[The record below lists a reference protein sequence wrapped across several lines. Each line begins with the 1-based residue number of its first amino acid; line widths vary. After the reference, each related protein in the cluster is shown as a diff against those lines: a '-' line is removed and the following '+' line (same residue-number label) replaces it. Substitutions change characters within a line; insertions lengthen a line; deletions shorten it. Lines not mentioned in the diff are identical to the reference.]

1 METTLFKK
9 GLNDLSR
16 FWAMD
21 HTSSGTGRML
31 YNCPAKDGS
40 TPAIMANSLR
50 WVRGSNGEILSGLCN
65 ADSSKSGSLNSYG
78 SDFSKK
84 QALKEQTSKYGQIV
98 VGVVVPVGLRWETV
112 LNIKQLIGSG

>member
-1 METTLFKK
+1 MGNAHMETTLFKK

-50 WVRGSNGEILSGLCN
+50 WVRGSNGERTCN
-65 ADSSKSGSLNSYG
+65 ADSSKSGFLNNYG
-78 SDFSKK
+78 SDFSK
-84 QALKEQTSKYGQIV
+84 SK
-98 VGVVVPVGLRWETV
+98 P
-112 LNIKQLIGSG
+112 